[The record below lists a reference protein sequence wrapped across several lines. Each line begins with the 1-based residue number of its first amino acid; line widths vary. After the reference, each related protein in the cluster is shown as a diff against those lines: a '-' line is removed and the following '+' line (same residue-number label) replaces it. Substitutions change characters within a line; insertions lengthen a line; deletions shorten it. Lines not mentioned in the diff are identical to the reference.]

1 MLDQNELTSRNRLPS
16 TAGTAAGAVERVDDQ
31 PGSASLEE
39 PAPAPGDETEYRCC
53 PVCEFASPEY
63 DDVYVHLMTAHRKST
78 ISSMLLDRL

>member
-1 MLDQNELTSRNRLPS
+1 MLDQNELTSRSRLPS

-31 PGSASLEE
+31 PDSSLEE

-53 PVCEFASPEY
+53 PVCEFASAED
-63 DDVYVHLMTAHRKST
+63 DDVYIHLMTAHRKST